1 VVVSTSLLVLLVE
14 VSFLFPPVDP
24 MGVDVHLALWAMV
37 VLFLSFR
44 QKVQL

>member
-1 VVVSTSLLVLLVE
+1 
-14 VSFLFPPVDP
+14 